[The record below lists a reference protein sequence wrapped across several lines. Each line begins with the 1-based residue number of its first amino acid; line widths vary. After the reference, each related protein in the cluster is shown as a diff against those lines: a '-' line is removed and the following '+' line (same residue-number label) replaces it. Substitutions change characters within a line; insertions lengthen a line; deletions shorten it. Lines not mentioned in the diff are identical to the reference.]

1 MGPCRNPLVVRR
13 AGPRRGILPGV
24 RKWLTTLVAAAL
36 VVAPSAAVADP
47 IPESDTSAPSF
58 FGAPAVQNPVFG
70 IAEAPRH
77 PFMAPNERSNLH
89 TDAWQTDTNRT
100 PGPLGRGM
108 KRVSASHFSD
118 CASVTFDSKGRI
130 VVVCVGLQ
138 GPSGGGAGLNL
149 IDPQTLET
157 LAKYDLPPRQPGTGT
172 NVLTDFS
179 GGGYFYL
186 DNQDRA
192 IVATTT
198 RHLLVIGE
206 TATPGFALQRDYD
219 LTSAV
224 PQGDKIISA
233 LPDWSGRYWFAT
245 TNGVVG
251 TVDPTSG
258 AVKSFDTHEKIGNSF
273 AVDETMGVY
282 VVTDAALYRFSA
294 GPDGAPTTTWR
305 VTYPNDG
312 TSKPGQTEVGS
323 GTTPTITSTG
333 LVAITDNSNPIDVF
347 VYRRSTGAF
356 VCSAPLFSK
365 NASNT
370 DQSLIGAGNSFV
382 AENNYGYSSPT
393 ATEQG
398 RTTVGGLERVDVAAG
413 GACKKVW
420 HSDEIAPSVV
430 PKLSLANGI
439 VYTYT
444 KPGGDNRDPWYLTAL
459 DFRSGRTLYK
469 FKAGQGLGFNN
480 HYAPVTIGP
489 DGTAYVG
496 TLGGLVALRDSTPP
510 PAVNFGPGG
519 KRPSAR
525 PRLKLRV
532 KYGSGRVCS
541 KRLATVTVFGP
552 DAGRLKRVDFKV
564 GKRRAGTDKKA
575 PFRRRLLV
583 GSGRHHES
591 VIAKAVL
598 VDGRRATVSRRVRLC
613 ARVAPDDS
621 D

>member
-1 MGPCRNPLVVRR
+1 
-13 AGPRRGILPGV
+13 
-24 RKWLTTLVAAAL
+24 LVAAAL
-36 VVAPSAAVADP
+36 LACPAAATADDP
-47 IPESDTSAPSF
+47 IPESDTSAQAF
-58 FGAPAVQNPVFG
+58 FGAPAAQNPIFG

-100 PGPLGRGM
+100 PGPLGRDM
-108 KRVSASHFSD
+108 RRVSAAHFSD
-118 CASVTFDSKGRI
+118 CGSVTFDSKGRI
-130 VVVCVGLQ
+130 VTVCVGLQ

-149 IDPQTLET
+149 IDPQTLNT
-157 LAKYDLPPRQPGTGT
+157 LAKFDLPPRQPGAGG
-172 NVLTDFS
+172 NPLTDFS
-179 GGGYFYL
+179 GGGYFIL

-192 IVATTT
+192 VVPTTT
-198 RHLLVIGE
+198 RHLFVIGE
-206 TATPGFALQRDYD
+206 TPAPGFAVQRDYD

-233 LPDWSGRYWFAT
+233 LPDWSGRYWFASI
-245 TNGVVG
+245 NGVVG
-251 TVDPTSG
+251 TVDPASG
-258 AVKSFDTHEKIGNSF
+258 AVKSLDTHEKIGNSF

-282 VVTDAALYRFSA
+282 IVTDAALYRFTA
-294 GPDGAPTTTWR
+294 GPDGTPTITWR
-305 VTYPNDG
+305 HTYPNDG
-312 TSKPGQTEVGS
+312 TMKPGQTEVGS

-347 VYRRSTGAF
+347 VYRRSDGAF
-356 VCSAPLFSK
+356 VCSAPVFSK
-365 NASNT
+365 DGSDT

-382 AENNYGYSSPT
+382 VENNYGYSGPA

-398 RTTVGGLERVDVAAG
+398 RTTTPGLERVDVASG
-413 GACKKVW
+413 GACRKVW
-420 HSDEIAPSVV
+420 HSGEIAPSVV

-444 KPGGDNRDPWYLTAL
+444 KPGGDTHDPWYLTAL
-459 DFRSGRTLYK
+459 DFRTGRTLFK
-469 FKAGQGLGFNN
+469 FKSGQGLGFNN

-496 TLGGLVALRDSTPP
+496 TLGGLVAMRDSVPP
-510 PAVNFGPGG
+510 PRVDFGPGG

-525 PRLKLRV
+525 PRLKLSV
-532 KYGSGRVCS
+532 KYGTGRVCS

-552 DAGRLKRVDFKV
+552 DAKRVKRVDFKV
-564 GKRRAGTDKKA
+564 GKRFAGRVKKA
-575 PFRRRLLV
+575 PFRRRVLV

-591 VIAKAVL
+591 VIAKVLL

-613 ARVAPDDS
+613 ARVAPHHS
-621 D
+621 DRD

>member
-1 MGPCRNPLVVRR
+1 VRT
-13 AGPRRGILPGV
+13 A
-24 RKWLTTLVAAAL
+24 LVAAL
-36 VVAPSAAVADP
+36 VAVAALPAAALADDP
-47 IPESDTSAPSF
+47 IPESDTSAPAF
-58 FGAPAVQNPVFG
+58 LGAPATQNPVFG

-77 PFMAPNERSNLH
+77 PFMAPNQRSNLH
-89 TDAWQTDTNRT
+89 TDAWQTDTNRL

-108 KRVSASHFSD
+108 TRTSASHFSD

-138 GPSGGGAGLNL
+138 GPNGGGAGLNL
-149 IDPQTLET
+149 IDPQTLNT
-157 LAKYDLPPRQPGTGT
+157 LAKYDLPARQPGAGG
-172 NVLTDFS
+172 NPLTDFS

-206 TATPGFALQRDYD
+206 TPAPGFALQRDYD

-251 TVDPTSG
+251 TVDPASG

-273 AVDETMGVY
+273 AVDETGGVY

-294 GPDGAPTTTWR
+294 GSDGAPTITWR
-305 VTYPNDG
+305 DTYPNDG
-312 TSKPGQTEVGS
+312 TTKPGQTEVGS

-347 VYRRSTGAF
+347 VYRRSNGAF
-356 VCSAPLFSK
+356 VCSAPAFSK
-365 NASNT
+365 NASDT

-382 AENNYGYSSPT
+382 VENNYGYSSPA

-398 RTTVGGLERVDVAAG
+398 RTTTPGLERIDVAPG

-420 HSDEIAPSVV
+420 HSNEIAPSVV

-459 DFRSGRTLYK
+459 DFRSGRTLFK

-496 TLGGLVALRDSTPP
+496 TLGGLVALRDSSPP
-510 PAVNFGPGG
+510 PKVAFGPGG
-519 KRPSAR
+519 KAPTKR
-525 PRLKLRV
+525 PRLKLSVR
-532 KYGSGRVCS
+532 YGQGRVCS
-541 KRLATVTVFGP
+541 RRVATATVSGA
-552 DAGRLKRVDFKV
+552 DAKLVRRVDFRV
-564 GKRRAGTDKKA
+564 GTRFAGRVKKA
-575 PFRRRLLV
+575 PFKRTLRV

-591 VIAKAVL
+591 VIANVLL
-598 VDGRRATVSRRVRLC
+598 VDGRRTTISHRVRLC
-613 ARVAPDDS
+613 ARVAPGDS